1 MLDRSWKTA
10 HKHYKRQIKA
20 RLLENIMYFQSYA
33 EGHLLPIDIFQFE
46 QLHKG
51 HENSLQAFIEKH
63 QYAIPSKIGGIT
75 K

>member
-10 HKHYKRQIKA
+10 HKYYIRQIKA
-20 RLLENIMYFQSYA
+20 RLLENIMYFQSYT
-33 EGHLLPIDIFQFE
+33 EGHLLPTDIFQFE

-51 HENSLQAFIEKH
+51 HEKH
-63 QYAIPSKIGGIT
+63 QYAISSETGRIT